1 MNPLNSILIFSLLK
15 EVNQLIKQIKSKN
28 NSSSKSKV
36 NYLSSQLKSIQLS
49 IEILFE
55 FLKDK
60 INKEKYM
67 KYKWILVFLMEIA
80 ITFFKIKEYKDLQSQ
95 GFNFYINKDIYNNV
109 ILINNLYD
117 NILIEKDQ
125 EDSNK
130 PKNILINNINNIN
143 NTESLRINSKKQD
156 FFFGKEIN
164 NRILSKIH
172 ISDEVNQKLIS
183 SKMEIN
189 KESTKDCLNSN
200 GNSQSIVNISHSKSN
215 FNEENSEESN
225 EILKFLLKNM
235 RETENIKEIIYLIKP
250 LFYLI
255 LLGKYSRT
263 SSFPTLILFL
273 IDLLLKGKNFN
284 RVEGTF
290 TQKYIFS
297 LEQLS
302 RSSSY
307 LLYLIRYPFVSYL
320 TVPFIRFVLGVF
332 RLSDGFK
339 ESLCDGVSNAY
350 LQYLI
355 N

>member
-1 MNPLNSILIFSLLK
+1 MNPLNGILIFSLLK
-15 EVNQLIKQIKSKN
+15 EVNQLVKQIKSKN
-28 NSSSKSKV
+28 NSNSESKV
-36 NYLSSQLKSIQLS
+36 KYISSQLRSIQLS

-55 FLKDK
+55 FLKTR

-67 KYKWILVFLMEIA
+67 KYKWILVFLMEIL
-80 ITFFKIKEYKDLQSQ
+80 ITFFKIKEYKDLQAE

-117 NILIEKDQ
+117 NILKENPQ
-125 EDSNK
+125 EDSNEC
-130 PKNILINNINNIN
+130 KNNLMNDR
-143 NTESLRINSKKQD
+143 ESLRINSKKGY
-156 FFFGKEIN
+156 FFFGKELN

-172 ISDEVNQKLIS
+172 ISNEVKQKFDLSKIES
-183 SKMEIN
+183 S
-189 KESTKDCLNSN
+189 DGLNSN
-200 GNSQSIVNISHSKSN
+200 GNSQSIVNISHSKPN
-215 FNEENSEESN
+215 ITVQNNIESN
-225 EILKFLLKNM
+225 EILTFLLKNL
-235 RETENIKEIIYLIKP
+235 RETENIKELIYLIKP

-255 LLGKYSRT
+255 LIGKYSRT
-263 SSFPTLILFL
+263 SSFPTLVLFL

-284 RVEGTF
+284 RIEGTF
-290 TQKYIFS
+290 TQKYVFS

-307 LLYLIRYPFVSYL
+307 LLYLIRYPLVSYL
-320 TVPFIRFVLGVF
+320 TVPFIKFVLGIF